1 MSLFIYFL
9 SLIAAFLLSPSP
21 HAPNYQ
27 RQLIW
32 NNAAQKYLLSLS
44 LAKNRYLFT
53 RPQIFVSKSTNICR
67 ALPQNVPQSAVLIDR
82 LLLGF
87 AWNPQIVRRQGCTA
101 LPQIYIFHIYTGP
114 KFTQIPDLHGTQIY
128 TNPNLHKPKFT
139 QNLLLFKFCSNYT
152 KWIPLSTLISSK
164 KTMPL

>member
-27 RQLIW
+27 CQLIW

-82 LLLGF
+82 LLFGF
-87 AWNPQIVRRQGCTA
+87 ASNPQIVRQMTIWDDRVVRRQWCPPR
-101 LPQIYIFHIYTGP
+101 LHRSFH
-114 KFTQIPDLHGTQIY
+114 
-128 TNPNLHKPKFT
+128 NLM
-139 QNLLLFKFCSNYT
+139 S
-152 KWIPLSTLISSK
+152 WSTLVVRSRSNRFRPSLLSHRQKQMFSSFIGI
-164 KTMPL
+164 TFTI